1 MTLGILYVVGGPIG
15 NLGDVTFRT
24 VETLKSVDFVVS
36 EDTRETSKLLSH
48 FNISKPQ
55 ISYRDQNHDYVKDRI
70 IELLMEGK
78 NLALISDS
86 GTPLISDPGF
96 KLVIEVLRGSYKVVS
111 IPGPSA
117 LTASLS
123 ISGLPTD
130 KSAFLGFLP
139 KKERQRRDILI
150 EYGKLNA
157 TLVIFESPN
166 RVKKLLAELF
176 ETLGDRV
183 VCIAREMTKIHEQV
197 VTNKLS
203 VLLNSSELIREKGE
217 FVVLIAKEGFKW

>member
-24 VETLKSVDFVVS
+24 VETLKGVDFVVS

-96 KLVIEVLRGSYKVVS
+96 KLVIEALRDGYKVVS

>member
-1 MTLGILYVVGGPIG
+1 MTSGILYVLGGPIG
-15 NLGDVTFRT
+15 NLGDITFRA
-24 VETLKSVDFVVS
+24 VETLRNADFIVS
-36 EDTRETSKLLSH
+36 EDTRITNKLLSR

-70 IELLMEGK
+70 FSLLGEGK
-78 NLALISDS
+78 NLVLVSDS

-96 KLVIEVLRGSYKVVS
+96 KLVSESLMSGYKVEV

-130 KSAFLGFLP
+130 KVAFLGFLP
-139 KKERQRRDILI
+139 KKEKQRRDILS

-157 TLVIFESPN
+157 TLVIFESPS
-166 RVKKLLAELF
+166 RVNKLLVELL
-176 ETLGDRV
+176 EILGDRV
-183 VCIAREMTKIHEQV
+183 VCIAREMTKIHEQI
-197 VTNKLS
+197 VTNRLS
-203 VLLNSSELIREKGE
+203 VILNSNILIKEKGE
-217 FVVLIAKEGFKW
+217 FVILVAKEDFKW

>member
-1 MTLGILYVVGGPIG
+1 MTLGILYIVGGPIG

-96 KLVIEVLRGSYKVVS
+96 KLVIEALRDGYKVVS

-166 RVKKLLAELF
+166 RVKRLLAELF
-176 ETLGDRV
+176 EILGDRV
-183 VCIAREMTKIHEQV
+183 VCITREMTKIHEQV

-203 VLLNSSELIREKGE
+203 ELLNSSVLIREKGE
-217 FVVLIAKEGFKW
+217 FVVLVAKEGFKW

>member
-24 VETLKSVDFVVS
+24 VETLKGVDFVVS

-96 KLVIEVLRGSYKVVS
+96 KLVIEALRDGYKVVS

-166 RVKKLLAELF
+166 RVKRLLAELF
-176 ETLGDRV
+176 EILGDRV
-183 VCIAREMTKIHEQV
+183 VCITREMTKIHEQV

-203 VLLNSSELIREKGE
+203 ELLNSSVLIREKGE
-217 FVVLIAKEGFKW
+217 FVVLVAKEGFKW